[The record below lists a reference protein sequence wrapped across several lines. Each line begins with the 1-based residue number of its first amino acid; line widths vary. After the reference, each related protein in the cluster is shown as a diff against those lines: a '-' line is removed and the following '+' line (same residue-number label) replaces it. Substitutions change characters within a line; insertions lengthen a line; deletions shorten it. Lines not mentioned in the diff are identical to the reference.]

1 MKSIKTILLGTT
13 FTAGLGLFL
22 EQTQTQKAY
31 IQLKQ
36 EILYQQFL
44 INLQETIA

>member
-13 FTAGLGLFL
+13 LAAGLGLFL
-22 EQTQTQKAY
+22 GTDANAESLYTV
-31 IQLKQ
+31 KQ

>member
-13 FTAGLGLFL
+13 LAAGLGLFL
-22 EQTQTQKAY
+22 GTDANAESLYTVK
-31 IQLKQ
+31 